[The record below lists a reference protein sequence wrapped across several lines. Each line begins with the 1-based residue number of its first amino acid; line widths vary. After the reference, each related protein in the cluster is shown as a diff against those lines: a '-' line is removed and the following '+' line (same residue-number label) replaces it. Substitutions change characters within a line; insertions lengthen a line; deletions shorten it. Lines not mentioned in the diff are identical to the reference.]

1 MKADELCLNS
11 MDAGHPDIYISG
23 DDDAESPDLRI
34 SFAHGYSMVWYD
46 MPPHRL
52 AALRDLIDE
61 ALRGV
66 GHWTPPDQSEVEA
79 EQQRTDLAML
89 VGRLIQ
95 QVRKNDPK
103 NKTAEQARLYLARK
117 GLLPSI
123 IDR

>member
-23 DDDAESPDLRI
+23 DDDAESPDLRL
-34 SFAHGYSMVWYD
+34 SFVHAYGVSWHD

-89 VGRLIQ
+89 VGRLMREAV
-95 QVRKNDPK
+95 VRRR
-103 NKTAEQARLYLARK
+103 RLRRVRGWTVPLP
-117 GLLPSI
+117 GLCGL
-123 IDR
+123 DG